1 MAQMVERF
9 NTLALEEFATAP
21 AEKGTLQGAG
31 ESVGLA
37 IGKSVA
43 KTRQLGQQMRDRAE
57 YVRQEKPLQL
67 LGVLAGFAMAAGV
80 ATRVWR
86 SNRDA

>member
-1 MAQMVERF
+1 MAQMVERL
-9 NTLALEEFATAP
+9 NTLALEEFTPAP
-21 AEKGTLQGAG
+21 AERRTLQGIG

-86 SNRDA
+86 STRNA

>member
-1 MAQMVERF
+1 MAQMVERL
-9 NTLALEEFATAP
+9 NTSEEFTIP
-21 AEKGTLQGAG
+21 VEKAKLRRAG
-31 ESVGLA
+31 EAVGLA

-43 KTRQLGQQMRDRAE
+43 KTRQLGRQLRDRAE
-57 YVRQEKPLQL
+57 FVKQEKPLQL
-67 LGVLAGFAMAAGV
+67 LGVVTGLAMAAGI